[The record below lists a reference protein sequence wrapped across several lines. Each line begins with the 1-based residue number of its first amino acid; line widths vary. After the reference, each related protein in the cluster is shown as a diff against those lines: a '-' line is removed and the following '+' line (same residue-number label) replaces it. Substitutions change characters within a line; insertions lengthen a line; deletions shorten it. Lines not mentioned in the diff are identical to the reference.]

1 MADNPLLG
9 WGLVTSL
16 PVILLIA
23 WVAGRLVG
31 ARPSLPRT
39 LLAGL
44 TGWVNGTLVS
54 LLIAKVTEALQTEAL
69 ALLPL
74 LRRAPRH
81 ADRIATIVERGDLQ
95 LRVSLLSE
103 DDDVRTLTRLV
114 NRGVL
119 AVLGSVVGVLSVLR
133 LGTPGG
139 PPFTGDTSLF
149 QFFGCFGLFCA
160 RVLILR
166 VIVAILHD
174 GLN

>member
-1 MADNPLLG
+1 MG
-9 WGLVTSL
+9 ERVT
-16 PVILLIA
+16 PATV
-23 WVAGRLVG
+23 
-31 ARPSLPRT
+31 
-39 LLAGL
+39 
-44 TGWVNGTLVS
+44 
-54 LLIAKVTEALQTEAL
+54 KEALQAEGL

-81 ADRIATIVERGDLQ
+81 ADRIATILERGDLQ
-95 LRVSLLSE
+95 LRVSLFSD
-103 DDDVRTLTRLV
+103 DDDVRALTRLV

-119 AVLGSVVGVLSVLR
+119 AVLESVVGLLSVLL

-149 QFFGCFGLFCA
+149 QFFGYFGLFCA
-160 RVLILR
+160 SVLILR